1 MTMKI
6 EIRGIMAA
14 MVTPFTEGGVDVDY
28 AKIGPLANRLLEQGA
43 HGLFPCGTTSEGLIM
58 TADERK
64 KTVEEVIKTAP
75 KNTPVIAHTGCL
87 DYATTLELTLHA
99 RDQGALAASIVA
111 PGYYAYDDEGL
122 FQYYRNLARAVDG
135 FPILLYNI
143 PACAR
148 NALSPELVLRLAESE
163 ENIVGVK
170 DSSGVMTGLTRL
182 IGNAPEGFHV
192 ICGTDDYGFQAIIA
206 GCPALV
212 SGLSNVV
219 CEIYAAVYESIQKG
233 DLETAWKEQIRL
245 ERAARIFK
253 YGQNLASFKEGLKLR
268 GFDAGHVRPPQR
280 NLTDAEKVQLKKD
293 MQELGVI

>member
-6 EIRGIMAA
+6 KLRGIMAA
-14 MVTPFTEGGVDVDY
+14 MVTPFTKGGENVDY
-28 AKIGPLANRLLEQGA
+28 DKIGPLGNRILSQGA
-43 HGLFPCGTTSEGLIM
+43 HGLFPCGTTSEGMLM
-58 TADERK
+58 SAEERK
-64 KTVEEVIKTAP
+64 ETLEEVVRTAP
-75 KNTPVIAHTGCL
+75 KKTPIIAHTGCL
-87 DYATTLELTLHA
+87 DYATTLELTRHA
-99 RDQGALAASIVA
+99 RDNGATAASIVA
-111 PGYYAYDDEGL
+111 PGYYLYDDAGL

-148 NALSPELVLRLAESE
+148 NVLSPELVLRLAESE
-163 ENIVGVK
+163 ENIVGIK

-182 IGNAPEGFHV
+182 IGNAPENFHV
-192 ICGTDDYGFQAIIA
+192 ICGTDDYGFQAILA

-219 CEIYAAVYESIQKG
+219 CEIYASVYENIQKKN
-233 DLETAWKEQIRL
+233 LKKAWEDQIRL

-253 YGQNLASFKEGLKLR
+253 YGQNLASFKEGLRLR
-268 GFDAGHVRPPQR
+268 GFDAGYVRPPQR
-280 NLTDAEKVQLKKD
+280 DLTAAEKRQLKKD